1 MPDTILYD
9 EASLSMEELDTAIGQ
24 VREMISPPTQPKP
37 KYNSPF
43 RLLTEQDLKNY
54 QYYFRKC
61 WLKKY
66 VNLDLIPL
74 IQKAI
79 KGYSP
84 KRYLDDKVGIVFM
97 VKNSFREEGRRENM
111 EFRDVIM
118 GECEIMV
125 CSPQIPPTIIPTPNQ
140 IIISVNDYLPTIN
153 MEIFNSEKF
162 EAKIMG
168 RNSFPISVTDEL
180 LEQDGDPNTQTGGS
194 W

>member
-1 MPDTILYD
+1 MPDNITINYD
-9 EASLSMEELDTAIGQ
+9 EVGSLSMEELNTAVEQIR
-24 VREMISPPTQPKP
+24 VMINPPTKP
-37 KYNSPF
+37 RYNSTF

-66 VNLDLIPL
+66 VPLDLIPL

-97 VKNSFREEGRRENM
+97 VKDSKREEGRKGDI
-111 EFRDVIM
+111 EFRDVIT
-118 GECEIMV
+118 GECVIMI
-125 CSPQIPPTIIPTPNQ
+125 CSPQIPPTIIPTPNM

-153 MEIFNSEKF
+153 IEIFNSERF
-162 EAKIMG
+162 GAKIMG
-168 RNSFPISVTDEL
+168 CNSFPISVVDEL
-180 LEQDGDPNTQTGGS
+180 TNRQTGGS